1 MTTDKATLGIEE
13 LHNAARRLKEFLDV
27 PRDHTGRVDA
37 IIRRFEFCYELS
49 WKSLRAVLELCGHE
63 TPSPRQAFKKAFV
76 MNLIGDENIWLKMLE
91 DRNVISH
98 TYKNLFM
105 ISTPALA
112 FCGIS
117 ALPLLTY
124 PKVRCSAV
132 LEKPQKSLAAAR
144 S

>member
-13 LHNAARRLKEFLDV
+13 LHNAARRLKEILDV

-37 IIRRFEFCYELS
+37 IIRRFELCYELS
-49 WKSLRAVLELCGHE
+49 WKSLRAVLELYGHE

-98 TYKNLFM
+98 TYKEKEAAE
-105 ISTPALA
+105 ISERVYDYYESIKKLSETLSET
-112 FCGIS
+112 I
-117 ALPLLTY
+117 
-124 PKVRCSAV
+124 
-132 LEKPQKSLAAAR
+132 EKDIR
-144 S
+144 